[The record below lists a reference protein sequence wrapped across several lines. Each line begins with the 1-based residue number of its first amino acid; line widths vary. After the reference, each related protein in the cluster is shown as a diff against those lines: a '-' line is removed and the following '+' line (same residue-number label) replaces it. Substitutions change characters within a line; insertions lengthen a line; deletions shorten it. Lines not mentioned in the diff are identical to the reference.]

1 MFPASHVWRFV
12 LSTLALS
19 ALSAFSSC
27 SHAQTGS
34 SLLLSGGVTSFEGT
48 AGGGIV
54 PWAVITGYGSREEI
68 NGTAN
73 LQFLQVGDYQLT
85 TAGVSIGFYDRVELS
100 LQRQS
105 LDVSDGVTGNVFSLL
120 TGGAVS
126 AAPGTDIEQDIVGV
140 KVKLFGDLLFAKN
153 PNIPQVSLGL
163 QYKKNRDFDTSL
175 PLPNGD
181 IPLPG
186 QGVPQLVGATEDSG
200 LDIYLS
206 ATNVWLGGAFGK
218 NLLVN
223 LTARATKAN
232 TFGLLGFESVADDNY
247 DIEFEGSVAV
257 IPTPNTAIGV
267 EWRTQ
272 SNRLGGLAEEET
284 AADFFIAYFPSK
296 AWSATL
302 AYVDVGNLPFESDAN
317 GFYLTVT
324 ANW

>member
-1 MFPASHVWRFV
+1 MSLASCLKLTGF
-12 LSTLALS
+12 S
-19 ALSAFSSC
+19 ALVLTAFY

-34 SLLLSGGVTSFEGT
+34 ALLLSGGVTSFEGS
-48 AGGGIV
+48 AGGGIT
-54 PWAVITGYGSREEI
+54 PWALINGYGSKEEI

-73 LQFLQVGDYQLT
+73 VQLIQAGDYQLT
-85 TAGVSIGFYDRVELS
+85 TAGISVGIYDRVEVS

-105 LDVSDGVTGNVFSLL
+105 LDVGGGVTSNVFNLL
-120 TGGAVS
+120 TNGAVS
-126 AAPGTDIEQDIVGV
+126 TASGTDIEQDILGV
-140 KVKLFGDLLFAKN
+140 KVKLFGDALFAEK
-153 PNIPQVSLGL
+153 PYLPQVSLGF
-163 QYKKNRDFDTSL
+163 QYKKNRDFDSSL
-175 PLPNGD
+175 PLPSGD
-181 IPLPG
+181 IPLPN
-186 QGVPQLVGATEDSG
+186 QGVPSIVGAAEDSG

-232 TFGLLGFESVADDNY
+232 TFGLLGFESADDDSY
-247 DIEFEGSVAV
+247 DIEFEGSLAV

-284 AADFFIAYFPSK
+284 VTDLFIGYFPSK
-296 AWSATL
+296 AWSATVS
-302 AYVDVGNLPFESDAN
+302 YVDIGNLPFDSNAK
-317 GFYLTVT
+317 GFYFTLT

>member
-1 MFPASHVWRFV
+1 M
-12 LSTLALS
+12 TLTSRLKYVGLTALT
-19 ALSAFSSC
+19 LTSSFTY
-27 SHAQTGS
+27 AQTGS

-48 AGGGIV
+48 AGGGIT
-54 PWAVITGYGSREEI
+54 PWALISGYSSKEEI

-73 LQFLQVGDYQLT
+73 LQLLQIGDYQLT
-85 TAGVSIGFYDRVELS
+85 TAGVSVGIYDRVEVS

-105 LDVSDGVTGNVFSLL
+105 LDVSDGITSNVFSLL
-120 TGGAVS
+120 TDGAVPT
-126 AAPGTDIEQDIVGV
+126 APGTDIEQDIIGV
-140 KVKLFGDLLFAKN
+140 KVKLFGDALFAEK
-153 PNIPQVSLGL
+153 PYLPQVSLGL

-175 PLPNGD
+175 PIPSGD
-181 IPLPG
+181 VPLPG
-186 QGVPQLVGATEDSG
+186 QGVPQIVGATEDSG
-200 LDIYLS
+200 LDIYIS

-232 TFGLLGFESVADDNY
+232 TFGLLGFESANDDSY
-247 DIEFEGSVAV
+247 DIEFEGSLAI
-257 IPTPNTAIGV
+257 IPTPNTAIGI

-284 AADFFIAYFPSK
+284 VTDFFIGYFPSK
-296 AWSATL
+296 SWSAL
-302 AYVDVGNLPFESDAN
+302 LSYVDIGNLPFETEAN